1 MDRFRTPSGGCP
13 VRVSASGRG
22 TSCPPRP
29 TRTRGAQACPDSRE
43 RGILMS
49 VLPIVTP
56 AGQGEVLQFS
66 PTELL
71 TWKATQATTGA
82 FDQFELTAQPN
93 HAGAPLH
100 VHATVEE
107 CFYVLAGAFR
117 FAVAGSEVIAEPGT
131 FLFVPR
137 GTAHT
142 WNNVADTASTMLL
155 TFVPGGMKAFFEEA
169 APIMHAQPL
178 DLDALTAINA
188 RHATTVVGPPLR
200 PGPGPADH
208 PAR

>member
-1 MDRFRTPSGGCP
+1 
-13 VRVSASGRG
+13 
-22 TSCPPRP
+22 
-29 TRTRGAQACPDSRE
+29 
-43 RGILMS
+43 MS

-56 AGQGEVLQFS
+56 AGEGDALQFS

-71 TWKATQATTGA
+71 MWKATQATTGA

-100 VHATVEE
+100 VHAAVEE

-117 FAVAGSEVIAEPGT
+117 FAVASSEVIAGPGS

-142 WNNVADTASTMLL
+142 WTNAAQTASTMLL
-155 TFVPGGMKAFFEEA
+155 TFVPGGMKLFFDEA
-169 APIMHAQPL
+169 APSCTP
-178 DLDALTAINA
+178 TPSTST
-188 RHATTVVGPPLR
+188 RSRPSTPATPRPSSGHRCPRSRTRRPP
-200 PGPGPADH
+200 GAVTT
-208 PAR
+208 

>member
-1 MDRFRTPSGGCP
+1 
-13 VRVSASGRG
+13 
-22 TSCPPRP
+22 
-29 TRTRGAQACPDSRE
+29 
-43 RGILMS
+43 MS
-49 VLPIVTP
+49 ILPIVIP
-56 AGQGEVLQFS
+56 AGEGDALQFS

-107 CFYVLAGAFR
+107 CFYVLTGAFR
-117 FAVAGSEVIAEPGT
+117 FAVASSEVIAEPGS

-142 WNNVADTASTMLL
+142 WTNAAETASTMLL
-155 TFVPGGMKAFFEEA
+155 TFVPGGMKPFFDEA
-169 APIMHAQPL
+169 APVMHARPL

-188 RHATTVVGPPLR
+188 RHATTVVGPPL
-200 PGPGPADH
+200 PPAPDLPAT